1 MLDKVAHSKQSW
13 NEYCPILL
21 LTNPYT
27 REVDHD
33 DGIIGK
39 TADRAEDTSGG
50 RALEQ
55 RCAGLMVIE
64 ESFDSMTG
72 TAHVEFQVRRC
83 VQCGEVI
90 DPVILQNRRAQSGY
104 DLGRSEKERLLV
116 R

>member
-1 MLDKVAHSKQSW
+1 MATTGLSAKR
-13 NEYCPILL
+13 
-21 LTNPYT
+21 LTE
-27 REVDHD
+27 R
-33 DGIIGK
+33 K
-39 TADRAEDTSGG
+39 TPAEAVRCS
-50 RALEQ
+50 

-64 ESFDSMTG
+64 ESFDPTTG

-90 DPVILQNRRAQSGY
+90 DPVILQNRRARLGY